1 MIVYDYHNLQLQLQL
16 QLQLHLLCYSLI
28 VVVAVIVRCCYFAI
42 HISSMRNIIIQ
53 LACVA

>member
-16 QLQLHLLCYSLI
+16 HLHLLCYSLI

-42 HISSMRNIIIQ
+42 HISSMRNIFIQ